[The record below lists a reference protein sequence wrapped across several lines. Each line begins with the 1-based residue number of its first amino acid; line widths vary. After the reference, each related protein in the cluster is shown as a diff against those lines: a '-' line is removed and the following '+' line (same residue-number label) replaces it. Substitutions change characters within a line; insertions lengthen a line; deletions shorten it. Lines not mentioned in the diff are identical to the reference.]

1 MSTQLIALMFLFV
14 PAAFGQQTST
24 VSCRIVDV
32 IATKAGHQYFVDG
45 VMVPN
50 DGYVTDYLRRAEK
63 ASPRPCLRLFVP
75 TSVKLQDVE
84 DMFVIATG
92 KIQYQ
97 DFHAYLYDERRD
109 SVDEIS
115 LWKKVDASHLRS
127 SNGHPLPWPDIEPD
141 LERK

>member
-1 MSTQLIALMFLFV
+1 MPTQLIAVMFLFV
-14 PAAFGQQTST
+14 LPAFGQQTPT
-24 VSCRIVDV
+24 ASCRIVDV

-45 VMVPN
+45 VKVPN
-50 DGYVTDYLRRAEK
+50 DEYVIDYLRHAEK
-63 ASPRPCLRLFVP
+63 ASPRSCLRLFVP
-75 TSVKLQDVE
+75 TSVKIQDVE

-115 LWKKVDASHLRS
+115 LWKKVDTAHLRS
-127 SNGHPLPWPDIEPD
+127 SNGHPLPWPDV
-141 LERK
+141 ERK